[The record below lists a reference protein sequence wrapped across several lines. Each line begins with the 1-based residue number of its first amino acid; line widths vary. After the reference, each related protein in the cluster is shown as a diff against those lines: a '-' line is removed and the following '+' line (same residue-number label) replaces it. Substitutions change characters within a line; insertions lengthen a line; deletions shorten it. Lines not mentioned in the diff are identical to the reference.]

1 MGSIAVE
8 VIDDKNCEERVD
20 ENGLIHCVKLAE
32 TETGT
37 TSVADLKAEE
47 DESNN
52 KNNPNSVGSI
62 GLEKPFLILTYLS
75 SMKT

>member
-37 TSVADLKAEE
+37 TAVADLKAE

-52 KNNPNSVGSI
+52 QDNPNSVGSI

-75 SMKT
+75 SIKT